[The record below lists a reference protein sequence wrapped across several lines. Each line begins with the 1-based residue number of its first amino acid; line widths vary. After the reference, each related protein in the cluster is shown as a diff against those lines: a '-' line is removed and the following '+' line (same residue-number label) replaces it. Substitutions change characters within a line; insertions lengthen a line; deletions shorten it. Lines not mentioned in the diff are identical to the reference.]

1 MTATSLAPK
10 SGKPYTDEGKK
21 ELSGAQWAR
30 KYPGS
35 SNIRDLRGTFRQAVE
50 EFLEAMAEA
59 GIRVTIDA
67 ALRPVKRSYLMH
79 WSWRIVNDGVDP
91 AAVPA
96 MVGVDIE
103 WNHPTVAGSVAAA
116 KEMVNALSMHRLRT
130 PPALRSQHNLG
141 LAIDM
146 SLSWRGVVA
155 MKDANGRMVQIK
167 TAPRTGMN
175 RQLIDIGSTYGVK
188 KYSGGGTDIPHWSN
202 NGR

>member
-21 ELSGAQWAR
+21 DLSGAQWAR

-67 ALRPVKRSYLMH
+67 TLRPVKRSYLMH

-188 KYSGGGTDIPHWSN
+188 KYSGGGTYIPHWSN